1 MRQLQVL
8 GEPGEQGLE
17 IGRAIERQAKA
28 VQPGDTKETPPG
40 GEYRAAS
47 KSMGKTS
54 RPTPTTRVAPSTREP
69 TMAA

>member
-47 KSMGKTS
+47 KSM
-54 RPTPTTRVAPSTREP
+54 
-69 TMAA
+69 